1 LFLFTEVN
9 SSSAQVQNQYLDIMK
24 SNSSSSSA
32 RSQTFDNLAP
42 IRTDTGFVDI
52 GRLIVVGVAGLIGGV
67 MLSTFALNT
76 CAFVTIKKKVGYYNE
91 TLIVHAGMSSFTSMD
106 SVFLGGTACMS
117 YDDAYYGQEAP
128 VFAKTTAMLALVCGV
143 ISVSIVWFYNFTTR
157 TTVQVWNTAT
167 VLASMASVLQL
178 LTFQFFF
185 SAVCNEED
193 CSVGSGSLSAFMSVC
208 TYGYMAFAMNRNCP
222 VQRIILPGMVT
233 DSIEKGGSFVKGK
246 NEHFARQ
253 MSDYSAPSIV

>member
-1 LFLFTEVN
+1 MLIMVKKRLF
-9 SSSAQVQNQYLDIMK
+9 
-24 SNSSSSSA
+24 
-32 RSQTFDNLAP
+32 
-42 IRTDTGFVDI
+42 
-52 GRLIVVGVAGLIGGV
+52 
-67 MLSTFALNT
+67 
-76 CAFVTIKKKVGYYNE
+76 
-91 TLIVHAGMSSFTSMD
+91 
-106 SVFLGGTACMS
+106 
-117 YDDAYYGQEAP
+117 
-128 VFAKTTAMLALVCGV
+128 FAKTTAMLALVCGV

-208 TYGYMAFAMNRNCP
+208 TYGYMAFEMNRNCP

-233 DSIEKGGSFVKGK
+233 DLIGKGGSFVKGK